1 MYRRTLC
8 LVEAALFCLVAEVL
22 GRPSAAPRDQPLP
35 TLRIKNRTRE
45 AAGIRVSLVV
55 SFCFV
60 FFLSLLRVLAI
71 FITDS
76 AFPAFGV
83 LAQPNLKE
91 NCKVSLTQR
100 WGLGS
105 GS

>member
-1 MYRRTLC
+1 ML
-8 LVEAALFCLVAEVL
+8 
-22 GRPSAAPRDQPLP
+22 
-35 TLRIKNRTRE
+35 I
-45 AAGIRVSLVV
+45 
-55 SFCFV
+55 
-60 FFLSLLRVLAI
+60 VLAI

-100 WGLGS
+100 GGS
-105 GS
+105 WFRELRVLRGRNEGETVLPNGASSVT